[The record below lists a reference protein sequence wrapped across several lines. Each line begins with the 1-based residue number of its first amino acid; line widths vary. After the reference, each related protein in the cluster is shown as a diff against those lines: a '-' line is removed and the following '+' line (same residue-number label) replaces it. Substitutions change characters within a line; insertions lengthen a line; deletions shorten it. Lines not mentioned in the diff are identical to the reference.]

1 MKNSV
6 SLHGVIVPLVTPFD
20 DQNKIDFAGL
30 RKVVDFVV
38 GKGVHAVMVG
48 GTTGEGML
56 LSLDERKKLLE
67 VVVNQVNGKIP
78 VIAHTGC
85 IDTGSTIELSQHAGL
100 AGADFISAIVPYFFT
115 LSDEQIYSH
124 FMAVAEAAAAMP
136 MLLYVFP
143 GNAKNDI
150 SPALLQRLIKAA
162 PNIVGIK
169 SSNDDLIRFQD
180 YVRVGGNGFTP
191 CFGVDELMLGGL
203 VFGSKAQISG
213 NANSFPEP
221 IVQLYE
227 AFQAGNIQRA
237 QELQQVVN
245 TIVGI
250 HRAGRTTAF
259 FKATLKL
266 RGIPAGRVRPPMC
279 ELTVKELEEVRK
291 ETEKLDMN

>member
-1 MKNSV
+1 MKNSI

-20 DQNKIDFAGL
+20 DRNQIDFASL
-30 RKVVDFVV
+30 RKVIDFVV
-38 GKGVHAVMVG
+38 DKGVHAVMVG

-85 IDTGSTIELSQHAGL
+85 IDTGSTIELSQHARL

-124 FMAVAEAAAAMP
+124 FMAVAEAAPTIP

-150 SPALLQRLIKAA
+150 SPALLRRLIKAA
-162 PNIVGIK
+162 PNIIGIK

-180 YVRVGGNGFTP
+180 YVEVGGKEFTA

-237 QELQQVVN
+237 QELQHIVN
-245 TIVGI
+245 AIVGI
-250 HRAGRTTAF
+250 HRAGRTTAY
-259 FKATLKL
+259 FKTTLKL

-279 ELTVKELEEVRK
+279 ELTAEELEEVRK
-291 ETEKLDMN
+291 EVKKIDII